1 MNKKKVEALI
11 KTALNEG
18 VLTEKEKQVLY
29 KSVKAM
35 GISLDEFE
43 MVIDAW
49 LAKFRM
55 KEKIVKAKNGSAFV
69 DLGLSV
75 KWATC
80 NVGASKPEEYGDY
93 FAWGETEPKS
103 TYEWKN
109 YKHCY
114 GVRMYKNFCYDGFK
128 FIKYCFMTPYG
139 HNKYCDDLD
148 ILEPCDDVVSVNY
161 GKNFRMPTEFEM
173 RELARGCKHEMTD
186 LNGVNGCLIT
196 GPNGNSIFLPAAG
209 RYDQNELKD
218 AGSDGCYWSSSFV
231 DPHDEPGWAY
241 GLSFGQKSDID
252 TYRSLRNVGRSVRP
266 VCDK

>member
-1 MNKKKVEALI
+1 MNQKKVEAII
-11 KTALNEG
+11 KKALDDG
-18 VLTEKEKQVLY
+18 ILTEKEKQVLY

-35 GISLDEFE
+35 GIGLDEFE

-49 LAKFRM
+49 LAKSRM
-55 KEKIVKAKNGSAFV
+55 KEKIVKAKNGLAFV

-148 ILEPCDDVVSVNY
+148 ILEPCDDVATVNY

-173 RELARGCKHEMTD
+173 MELANGCKHEMTD

-209 RYDQNELKD
+209 EYDKNELIN
-218 AGSDGCYWSSSFV
+218 ASSSGCYWSSSFV
-231 DPHDEPGWAY
+231 DPHHEPGYAM
-241 GLSFGQKSDID
+241 GLFWGQKNEIWRCGC
-252 TYRSLRNVGRSVRP
+252 YRNKGLSVRP
-266 VCDK
+266 VCTK